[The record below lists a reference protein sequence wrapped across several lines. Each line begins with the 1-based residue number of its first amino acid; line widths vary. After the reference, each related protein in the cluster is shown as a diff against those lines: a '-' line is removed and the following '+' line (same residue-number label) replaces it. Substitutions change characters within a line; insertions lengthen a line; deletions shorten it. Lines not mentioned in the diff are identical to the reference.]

1 MNVPL
6 PESRSRPRI
15 LFVGDIGSTHAQ
27 NWMALVNDAFEIHA
41 FSFPGRPP
49 ASLNIPTDIPL
60 DLAMAPANPLH
71 SAPGRRTMRLRRL
84 LEAVKFG
91 KTFDWLTP
99 ALRKTMARVKPD
111 IIHTFGLEPA
121 GSLIASLRESDVLF
135 SRPRWVAQLRG
146 GSDLELRKFD
156 VAEMQSAANILQSAD
171 FIVSDNLRNFRYLAD
186 AGVEPKRFA
195 SISPVPGSGGIDL
208 EAIAPGPDP
217 VSGRRVILWPKAYN
231 TPYMQAFPIL
241 EALRMAWPKLQPCRL
256 VVLWATQSE
265 VRDWIRAV
273 CSDLAIS
280 WDVRGR
286 IGRDEVFQLMH
297 QSRVM
302 LAPSLVDG
310 VPNMLYEAMA
320 TGVLPI
326 VSPLGTISDVVKDR
340 ENVLFARNLHPQ
352 EIADT
357 LVEAMSDDALVDRI
371 ARTNR
376 ARVFELADRAQIQ
389 LKVRQF
395 YSQIHNSK

>member
-1 MNVPL
+1 MPS
-6 PESRSRPRI
+6 PELRSRPKI

-27 NWMALVNDAFEIHA
+27 SWMALVKDAFDIHA

-49 ASLNIPTDIPL
+49 ASLNVPTDIPL
-60 DLAMAPANPLH
+60 DLALAPANPLH
-71 SAPGRRTMRLRRL
+71 SAPGGRTLRLRRL
-84 LEAVKFG
+84 LEVLKPG
-91 KTFDWLTP
+91 KVFDWLTP
-99 ALRKTMARVKPD
+99 ALRKTVARVQPD

-121 GSLIASLRESDVLF
+121 GSLIASLRERDVLF
-135 SRPRWVAQLRG
+135 SKPRWVAQLRG
-146 GSDLELRKFD
+146 GSDLELRKFGAD
-156 VAEMQSAANILQSAD
+156 EMRSAAKILQSAD
-171 FIVSDNLRNFRYLAD
+171 AIVSDNLRNFRYLAD

-208 EAIAPGPDP
+208 EAVAHHPDLA
-217 VSGRRVILWPKAYN
+217 SGRRVILWPKAYN

-256 VVLWATQSE
+256 VVLWATQNE
-265 VRDWIRAV
+265 ARDWIRAV
-273 CSDLAIS
+273 CSELATS

-286 IGRDEVFQLMH
+286 IGRDEVFKLMR

-352 EIADT
+352 EIADA

-371 ARTNR
+371 TRTNR
-376 ARVFELADRAQIQ
+376 ARVYELADRAQIQ
-389 LKVRQF
+389 IKVRAF
-395 YSQIHNSK
+395 YSQVCGSS

>member
-1 MNVPL
+1 MPL
-6 PESRSRPRI
+6 PEIRSRPGI

-27 NWMALVNDAFEIHA
+27 NWMALVDEAFDIHA

-49 ASLNIPTDIPL
+49 ANLNIPTVIPF
-60 DLAMAPANPLH
+60 DLALAPANPLH
-71 SAPGRRTMRLRRL
+71 SAPGRRTLRFRRL

-91 KTFDWLTP
+91 KAFDWLTP
-99 ALRKTMARVKPD
+99 ALRKTVARVQPD

-121 GSLIASLRESDVLF
+121 GALIAAMRDSDVSF
-135 SRPRWVAQLRG
+135 SKPRWVAQLRG

-156 VAEMQSAANILQSAD
+156 ADEMRAAVKILQSAD
-171 FIVSDNLRNFRYLAD
+171 VIVSDNLRNFRYLAD
-186 AGVEPKRFA
+186 AGIDPKHFA

-208 EAIAPGPDP
+208 EAIAASTDP
-217 VSGRRVILWPKAYN
+217 ASGRRVILWPKAYN
-231 TPYMQAFPIL
+231 TPYMQALPIL
-241 EALRMAWPKLQPCRL
+241 EALRMAWPRLQPCRL

-273 CSDLAIS
+273 CSELAVS
-280 WDVRGR
+280 WDVRDR
-286 IGRDEVFQLMH
+286 VGRDEVFTLLR

-352 EIADT
+352 EIADA
-357 LVEAMSDDALVDRI
+357 LIEAMDDDVLVDRI
-371 ARTNR
+371 AETNR
-376 ARVFELADRAQIQ
+376 ARVYELADRAQIR
-389 LKVRQF
+389 LKVRAF
-395 YSQIHNSK
+395 YSQIYGSK